1 MAAMQTH
8 SRHAQEEQENHVMPY
23 TPLHGTPLPSE
34 TIARVIA
41 FWFGEPGSAIEGQPR
56 KEWFVQDDA
65 FDRAIAERF
74 SEEMDAAADGRL
86 DVLMDSPLGCV
97 TLVILLD
104 QFPRNVFRNSPAAFA
119 CDQKARTVTRHA
131 LEQGFDTE
139 LKPVYR
145 LFLYMPL
152 EHSES
157 LTDQDASVEL
167 FRQLGNAEWLDYAV
181 KHRDLIARFNRF
193 PHRNAVLGRASTP
206 EEEAFL
212 KEHGRGF

>member
-1 MAAMQTH
+1 
-8 SRHAQEEQENHVMPY
+8 MPY
-23 TPLHGTPLPSE
+23 AARTTGPLPSE
-34 TIARVIA
+34 TVARVIA
-41 FWFGEPGSAIEGQPR
+41 FWFGEPGSPLEGQPR

-65 FDRAIAERF
+65 FDQAIAERF
-74 SEEMDAAADGRL
+74 IEEMDAAAEGRL
-86 DVLMDSPLGCV
+86 DDLMESPLGCV

-104 QFPRNVFRNSPAAFA
+104 QFPRNVFRDSPAAFA
-119 CDQKARTVTRHA
+119 CDQQARTVTRHA

-139 LKPVYR
+139 LKPVHR

-157 LTDQDASVEL
+157 LLDQDASLEL
-167 FRQLGNAEWLDYAV
+167 FRQIGNEEWLEFAV

-193 PHRNAVLGRASTP
+193 PHRNAVLGRRSTP

-212 KEHGRGF
+212 RENGRGF

>member
-1 MAAMQTH
+1 
-8 SRHAQEEQENHVMPY
+8 MPY
-23 TPLHGTPLPSE
+23 AARTSGPLPSE
-34 TIARVIA
+34 TVARVVA
-41 FWFGEPGSAIEGQPR
+41 FWFGEPGSPTEGEPR

-65 FDRAIAERF
+65 FDQAIAERF
-74 SEEMDAAADGRL
+74 TEEMDAAADGRL
-86 DVLMDSPLGCV
+86 DGLMATPLGCV

-131 LEQGFDTE
+131 LEQGFDAD
-139 LKPVYR
+139 LRPVHR

-152 EHSES
+152 EHSECLS
-157 LTDQDASVEL
+157 DQEASVEL
-167 FRQLGNAEWLDYAV
+167 FRQLGNAEWLDYAI
-181 KHRDLIARFNRF
+181 KHRDLIARFDRF

-212 KEHGRGF
+212 ADHGRGF